1 MHPLLASRRRV
12 LLYLLAWTPILALL
26 VYVTA
31 AYGAASWKEAAAAL
45 APACAIYAFVCLSP
59 FYVCRSRPLSLARTS
74 GLAGTFGAAALAA
87 GLMFAGTA
95 WLAVWALAQ
104 SVTFQGIERR
114 LTPHLAAWFGMG
126 VLLYLLS
133 VGLHYAALAAEASR
147 EAERRAAEAR
157 TLAREAEL
165 QSLRMQINP
174 HFLFNCL
181 HSISALAT
189 QDGAR
194 AREMCV
200 RLAGFLRSSLGLGL
214 RESVPLREELALARS
229 YLEVEQVRFGARL
242 RVEEEI
248 EPECEG
254 CAVPA
259 LLLQPLVENAVK
271 HGIAGLVD
279 GGSIRL
285 AVRRSGAAVTI
296 TVENG
301 FDPEM
306 PAPSRTGMGLKHVRR
321 RLQVRY
327 GDDAEMDAGPY
338 HRPPAPPAP
347 KDDALPPSALQA
359 EPAEGVYRV
368 VLRLPCESPMASS
381 NRA

>member
-31 AYGAASWKEAAAAL
+31 AYGAASWREAASAL
-45 APACAIYAFVCLSP
+45 APACAVYAFVCLSP

-74 GLAGTFGAAALAA
+74 GLAGTFGVAALAG
-87 GLMFAGTA
+87 GLIFAGTA
-95 WLAVWALAQ
+95 WMAVRALGQ
-104 SVTFQGIERR
+104 SVTFQGIERS

-133 VGLHYAALAAEASR
+133 VGLHYAALAAEAGR
-147 EAERRAAEAR
+147 DAERRAAEAR

-214 RESVPLREELALARS
+214 RESIPLREELALARS

-242 RVEEEI
+242 RVTEEI
-248 EPECEG
+248 ESGCEN
-254 CAVPA
+254 CSVPA

-279 GGSIRL
+279 GGTIRL
-285 AVRRSGAAVTI
+285 AVRRNTGAVTI

-306 PAPSRTGMGLKHVRR
+306 PAPSKSGMGLKHVRR

-327 GDDAEMDAGPY
+327 GDDAEMDAGPVQGPLS
-338 HRPPAPPAP
+338 PPA
-347 KDDALPPSALQA
+347 A
-359 EPAEGVYRV
+359 EDEPGEGVYRV
-368 VLRLPCESPMASS
+368 VLRMPCESPMASS
-381 NRA
+381 SRA